1 MSNFARA
8 FRATAP
14 IDPAAVSAHLDQ
26 LIDNAFA
33 GRLLIDR
40 IAKLMSG
47 SHRDFGRLG
56 NLAPVVE
63 GNMLEQAIKLLAAA
77 NPAMSVFAD
86 CKLPLYRS
94 VLDRVKTT
102 PASQL
107 IIATAAAGE
116 AAKSQYAPDLI
127 LVDQMTGVA
136 LLVDIKRSLRSYESS
151 RVTELRHR
159 MLAAGTMLPSL
170 IRKSGNELAIH
181 HVRVAILNLD
191 APRSD
196 IANGI

>member
-14 IDPAAVSAHLDQ
+14 IDPAAVPAHLDQ

-63 GNMLEQAIKLLAAA
+63 GGMLEQAIKLLAAA

-86 CKLPLYRS
+86 CKLPLYQS
-94 VLDRVKTT
+94 VLDRVKAT
-102 PASQL
+102 PASRL
-107 IIATAAAGE
+107 SISAVAAGE
-116 AAKSQYAPDLI
+116 VARSQYAPDLI

-136 LLVDIKRSLRSYESS
+136 LLIDIKRSLRSYESS

-159 MLAAGTMLPSL
+159 MLAAGTMLPAM
-170 IRKSGNELAIH
+170 IRKSGSELSVQ

-191 APRSD
+191 AL
-196 IANGI
+196 